1 MANRLSSAAMPRP
14 PRRLV
19 VALLWI
25 AMALLPLRALAAAV
39 MPAAT
44 AGVASA
50 AVESAAHDVLQAVP
64 CHGASA
70 LVAADADA
78 DADAD
83 AGTAPAETTHTCSLC
98 DLCHSSVVSAQPP
111 VLALAE
117 LPAALPRAAAPS
129 ALEPRAPDGL
139 FRPPRI
145 ALA

>member
-78 DADAD
+78 DA
-83 AGTAPAETTHTCSLC
+83 GTAPAETTHTCSLC

-139 FRPPRI
+139 FRPPRF

>member
-70 LVAADADA
+70 LVSA

-98 DLCHSSVVSAQPP
+98 DLCHSSVVTAQPP

>member
-78 DADAD
+78 
-83 AGTAPAETTHTCSLC
+83 GTAPAETTHTCSLC
-98 DLCHSSVVSAQPP
+98 DLCHSSVVSAQAP